1 MTRLRGPEG
10 GVSLRHLL
18 AASLAA
24 SACWFAP
31 AAQAANA
38 SAYGSAAA
46 AAAAAKPSS
55 PVQRLE
61 RLFLQ
66 ITAANLRFQSDASRL
81 AESRS
86 NNPSV
91 RDLANTLATRHQA
104 VQPELL
110 RLLHARGMAMPIMT
124 SRQVKVLR
132 QLGKLQGAKFDQ
144 LYVEEVVL
152 RSHRDDIANYEKL
165 AVDAQDPVLK
175 AWIERHLP
183 TLRFHQAK
191 AGKALPNASLRGQR
205 AV

>member
-1 MTRLRGPEG
+1 VRL
-10 GVSLRHLL
+10 V
-18 AASLAA
+18 AVVLAA
-24 SACWFAP
+24 SAVWFTP
-31 AAQAANA
+31 AAGAANA
-38 SAYGSAAA
+38 ASYGSAA

-55 PVQRLE
+55 PAQRLE

-91 RDLANTLATRHQA
+91 KDLANTLSARHEA

-132 QLGKLQGAKFDQ
+132 QLAKLQGARFDQ